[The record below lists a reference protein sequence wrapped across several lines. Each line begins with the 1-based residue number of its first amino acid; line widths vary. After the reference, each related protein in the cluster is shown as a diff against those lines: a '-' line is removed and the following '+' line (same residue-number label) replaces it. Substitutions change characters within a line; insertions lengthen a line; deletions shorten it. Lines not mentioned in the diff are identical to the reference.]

1 MALWG
6 KPASFVCAHKD
17 GIVRIFLV
25 DDGSSLHSRMSFH
38 PILILV
44 VASWLGVCTLL
55 GGAWSVRPRLIV
67 MSACW
72 IRVRFCAL
80 DLFTQRRFS
89 SHQSRNMYYVFII
102 NVVIVGTFCEV
113 LTSR

>member
-1 MALWG
+1 MALGG
-6 KPASFVCAHKD
+6 KPASFVCVHKD

-25 DDGSSLHSRMSFH
+25 DDGSSLHSRMSIH

-72 IRVRFCAL
+72 IGVRFVRWICSLSAGSVHISHEICM
-80 DLFTQRRFS
+80 S
-89 SHQSRNMYYVFII
+89 SS
-102 NVVIVGTFCEV
+102 
-113 LTSR
+113 

>member
-67 MSACW
+67 MGAVGFVCVLCVGFVHSAQ
-72 IRVRFCAL
+72 VQ
-80 DLFTQRRFS
+80 FTSVTKYVLCLHHKRSHRR
-89 SHQSRNMYYVFII
+89 H
-102 NVVIVGTFCEV
+102 
-113 LTSR
+113 LL